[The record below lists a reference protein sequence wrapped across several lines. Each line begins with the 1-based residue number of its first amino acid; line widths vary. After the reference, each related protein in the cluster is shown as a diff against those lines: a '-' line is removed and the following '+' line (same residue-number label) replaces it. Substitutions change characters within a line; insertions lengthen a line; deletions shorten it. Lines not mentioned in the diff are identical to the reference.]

1 MDYNQSLQYL
11 QNLLTNQQGIN
22 SNQFNQGMG
31 LNQSILTQKG
41 QQFDASLALQKVIA
55 DWQNQLANKQ
65 QTQSEQA
72 QQFGQNQTLYNENP
86 AVVADKNNAVALQN
100 PNSAASMQV
109 KNLLDYVSK
118 KWPTK
123 SPTTFTPASGYNV
136 ASGSGY

>member
-123 SPTTFTPASGYNV
+123 TATLFTPASGYNME
-136 ASGSGY
+136 SGYY